1 MLSRDR
7 FNSRARSIEC
17 AYPAGAVAAFHAE
30 MILQRLDRD
39 RARNA
44 LAIDQRRKYHREIR
58 VAIRRRIGGKKDV
71 HGGLEWQGNGNNA
84 RSYSRRLDPVY
95 PASSMLSRTSP
106 AGTSTISSD
115 TASGSA

>member
-1 MLSRDR
+1 MQMLSRDR

-39 RARNA
+39 RARKA
-44 LAIDQRRKYHREIR
+44 PAIDPRRKYHREIR

-71 HGGLEWQGNGNNA
+71 HGGLEWQGNGKEMA
-84 RSYSRRLDPVY
+84 IMHDPTRGASMRSTL
-95 PASSMLSRTSP
+95 LL
-106 AGTSTISSD
+106 AG
-115 TASGSA
+115 